1 MQMCQKVQRAI
12 LDHFMTVT
20 LDKWNPAGRVACM
33 AKVESS
39 IYIQGCTGLVKDL
52 SDVWCRNYHAI
63 TGPRGTAIYPDIRTT
78 AEFEDPKERFWRGN
92 KEGRVIAI
100 RMLDI
105 QHYIRIVPTLTAPSV
120 MCAETAMKISRCKDD
135 KQDHLQQVV
144 APYKVS
150 KDQGSHV
157 NKSNP

>member
-1 MQMCQKVQRAI
+1 
-12 LDHFMTVT
+12 MTVT

-39 IYIQGCTGLVKDL
+39 IYIQDCTGVVKDL
-52 SDVWCRNYHAI
+52 SDVWCRNYHTI

-92 KEGRVIAI
+92 KEGRVITI

-135 KQDHLQQVV
+135 KPDHLRQVV

-150 KDQGSHV
+150 KDQGSPV